1 QLEVVRHVNGPLAVY
16 AGAGSGKTSAA
27 VKRVVAL
34 VNSGVAADRTFMV
47 TFSRPGANEMA
58 SRIRQLG
65 IGGVEVKTWHAFCG
79 RVLREEGTE
88 QGRWT
93 VDEKDRAKTFVKQA
107 GGYQHE
113 KWTGMDLTKVCRFIG
128 VCKANLWDAESPEA
142 SALARR
148 TFGPAGS
155 RAVRVFSIS
164 QGLIEGAQLLTFDDM
179 LVYVARL
186 FQENDDVRASWAA
199 KFDFVITDEAQDN
212 SRVQVVL
219 QKALAQ
225 DHRNLMVVGDP
236 SQAIYKFRGSDP
248 KYLMDFVSE
257 WDARVVTMAKNYR
270 SGRAIVAVANELIRP
285 ADARLAEDMTAMRD
299 IDGKVEVVE
308 ADNLDDEASEFVSF
322 CKARLASGQSLADIY
337 VLFRLNAQSRAL
349 EEALLREKLPYIL
362 IGGVNFYERKAV
374 KDLLAY
380 LRLAAGKDVEGD
392 AFKRCINAPF
402 RFLGAKFI
410 ERAMEIRGSA
420 STNAETA
427 SWADV
432 VEVAA
437 EQTGVQR
444 QKESVRRWVEII
456 EHVTEMIAEGVRVSE
471 DKREPASASKVLQY
485 VIESTGYIGWLEK
498 EEGEESIESS
508 HAADIREM
516 VRVAASFKS
525 VGELLDF
532 VSIQVTESSRNK
544 KRARS
549 DRCVTM
555 MSIHKSKG
563 LQAPVVWLVG
573 CNSGIL
579 PHAKGDLE
587 EERRIMY
594 VAATR
599 AEDHLVVSYV
609 REMALRTG
617 VRSVDRSEFL
627 DVFPGGEDEVSE
639 APTEDP
645 VLASEDV
652 SFFVAIRRL
661 DAEVEV
667 EEARELG
674 RNPGSVRP
682 GVAAIF
688 GDAKCLC
695 GESLLGHGETCASA

>member
-1 QLEVVRHVNGPLAVY
+1 
-16 AGAGSGKTSAA
+16 
-27 VKRVVAL
+27 
-34 VNSGVAADRTFMV
+34 
-47 TFSRPGANEMA
+47 
-58 SRIRQLG
+58 
-65 IGGVEVKTWHAFCG
+65 
-79 RVLREEGTE
+79 
-88 QGRWT
+88 
-93 VDEKDRAKTFVKQA
+93 
-107 GGYQHE
+107 
-113 KWTGMDLTKVCRFIG
+113 
-128 VCKANLWDAESPEA
+128 
-142 SALARR
+142 
-148 TFGPAGS
+148 
-155 RAVRVFSIS
+155 
-164 QGLIEGAQLLTFDDM
+164 
-179 LVYVARL
+179 
-186 FQENDDVRASWAA
+186 VRASWAA

-285 ADARLAEDMTAMRD
+285 AVARLPEDMTAMRD
-299 IDGKVEVVE
+299 LDG
-308 ADNLDDEASEFVSF
+308 EASEFVSF

-362 IGGVNFYERKAV
+362 IGGGNFYARKAREG
-374 KDLLAY
+374 LLAY

-627 DVFPGGEDEVSE
+627 DCFPGGEDDEELSE
-639 APTEDP
+639 LAGEPIVNGMT
-645 VLASEDV
+645 ASENT
-652 SFFVAIRRL
+652 S
-661 DAEVEV
+661 V
-667 EEARELG
+667 EEYETSGQAARDANAWAEADAQVVEEPLFPGLTDFESKYVRAG

-695 GESLLGHGETCASA
+695 GESLLGHGETCASVERAG